1 MFTRLSS
8 ADNCKSILC
17 CPVMAVDLFL
27 KLDARAKLVHLYV
40 SQQMA
45 DTVREWQ
52 GSFQWFAASF
62 MTTASSDVRQT
73 EKIKLMKM

>member
-45 DTVREWQ
+45 DTVRE
-52 GSFQWFAASF
+52 
-62 MTTASSDVRQT
+62 
-73 EKIKLMKM
+73 